1 MAVKILGDL
10 DVTGDMNIVA
20 GDIPNLDASKITS
33 GTFDAAR
40 IPDLS
45 ATYVTISGWPDLD
58 RAAIGLSQYN
68 NDAGFVT
75 SDTTYSAGS
84 GLDLTGTVFSIEND
98 LRDSITHVGF
108 TNNYARFDNT
118 NNRIDF
124 YAGGVFVARLESD
137 GDLHVKGDVIAV
149 SNIF

>member
-33 GTFDAAR
+33 GTFATAR

-45 ATYVTISGWPDLD
+45 ATYITPSSWLGLD
-58 RAAIGLSQYN
+58 RSSINLSQYN
-68 NDAGFVT
+68 NDVGFIT
-75 SDTTYSAGS
+75 SSTTYSAGT
-84 GLDLTGTVFSIEND
+84 GLDLTGTVFSVEND
-98 LRDSITHVGF
+98 LRDGITHVGF

-149 SNIF
+149 SSIF

>member
-33 GTFDAAR
+33 GTFDVAR

-45 ATYVTISGWPDLD
+45 GAYVTPSSWVNLD
-58 RAAIGLSQYN
+58 RSQIGLSLFN

-84 GLDLTGTVFSIEND
+84 GLDLTGTTFSVESD
-98 LRDSITHVGF
+98 LRDGITHVGF
-108 TNNYARFDNT
+108 TNNYALFDNT

>member
-10 DVTGDMNIVA
+10 DVTGSMNIVA

-40 IPDLS
+40 IPNLS
-45 ATYVTISGWPDLD
+45 GTYVTPSSWVDLD
-58 RAAIGLSQYN
+58 RSSIGLSLFN
-68 NDAGFVT
+68 NDAGFIT
-75 SDTTYSAGS
+75 SSTTYSAGS
-84 GLDLTGTVFSIEND
+84 GLDLTGTSFSVESD
-98 LRDSITHVGF
+98 LRDGITHVGF

>member
-10 DVTGDMNIVA
+10 DVTGNMNIVA
-20 GDIPNLDASKITS
+20 SDIPSLDASKITS

-45 ATYVTISGWPDLD
+45 GTYITPSSWVDLD
-58 RAAIGLSQYN
+58 RSSIGLSQFN
-68 NDAGFVT
+68 NDAGFIT
-75 SDTTYSAGS
+75 SSTSYSAGS